1 MDSGAVADRHYRS
14 LTVRF
19 SDISKS
25 KVVAITLIGVL
36 TIIGALPATSHFL
49 QRLNYMVYDLIL
61 PLQASSFSEDI
72 IVVAIDDNSLEELGR
87 WPWNRSR
94 HAELISH
101 LTQMQAKAIGLDIIF
116 SEHQTDDP
124 DADRNLASAIEHSRR
139 TVLAVAPSKQYGDQ
153 LITELLPIPTLANAA
168 SSLGHVDV
176 ELDVDG
182 LCRSTFLYAGLGNAN
197 WPGFSLAMLQQ
208 GAKQPK
214 GLMIDSRIG
223 TASSDGW
230 VREHKIL
237 IPFTREH
244 QPRQVSYSDV
254 LAGRVAAD
262 NFRGKYVLVGAT
274 ASGLGDA
281 ISTPG
286 AFSHERM
293 PGIVLN
299 AQILNSLLQGNTI
312 REISGL
318 SQALLSAVIIL
329 LSLIGVVTIRTTR
342 NSLLVAIS
350 CAFTPFLLSVVLLTQ
365 LQLWFAPVAAML
377 AIIMSWP
384 LWTLWRMQQAERLQ
398 IKLQQQLERQAN
410 FHSATELPNVN
421 LLEKRLEQLAQQTNP
436 KITGLMVLHINWPGS
451 ASVVIDRPI
460 SDPILQGISKRLQSS
475 CKDTDFIAHL
485 SGDDFAVLSSG
496 HKNSDSVQQAAV
508 DLLHQLQKPLL
519 HEKEQLLLAPQI
531 GLSIWPSDTPDVHAL
546 LRNAYTAMFKSR
558 IDETEHLCIYSSGIA
573 DELQSR
579 SQLEQALVYALERN
593 ELELYYQPQVEARNE
608 NIVGVETLVRWYNPA
623 LGWVSPESFIPV
635 AEHIGLIDRIGE
647 WIIETAC
654 LQLHLWNQ
662 LGMKDLRLA
671 INVSPLQFMVP
682 GLKNKLVHFVEKYEL
697 NPACIEL
704 EITESSLMRD
714 IDTAIDVMKQVKQY
728 GMELAIDDFGTGYSS
743 LSNLRHFPL
752 DRLKID
758 RSFTMELGTNNDSTE
773 ITLTILAMAR
783 NLGLKI
789 IAEGV
794 ETREQ
799 AEFLRRNG
807 CQEFQ
812 GYLYYRPVSAD
823 MVTEMLLA
831 KSALSD

>member
-1 MDSGAVADRHYRS
+1 MG
-14 LTVRF
+14 LP
-19 SDISKS
+19 DISKS
-25 KVVAITLIGVL
+25 KLVAIALIGVL
-36 TIIGALPATSHFL
+36 TVVGSLPVTSHFL
-49 QRLNYMVYDLIL
+49 QRLNYLVYDLIL
-61 PLQASSFSEDI
+61 PLQSSSFSEDI
-72 IVVAIDDNSLEELGR
+72 VVVAIDDNSLQELGR

-94 HAELISH
+94 HAELISR
-101 LTQMQAKAIGLDIIF
+101 LTEMQAKAIGLDIIF
-116 SEHQTDDP
+116 AEHQTDDP
-124 DADRNLASAIEHSRR
+124 DADSNLASAIEKSAR
-139 TVLAVAPSKQYGDQ
+139 TVLAIAPSKQYGDQ
-153 LITELLPIPTLANAA
+153 LITELLPIPELANAA
-168 SSLGHVDV
+168 SGLGHVDV

-182 LCRSTFLYAGLGNAN
+182 LCRSTFLYAGLGMAT
-197 WPGFSLAMLQQ
+197 WPGFPLAILQKSGQ
-208 GAKQPK
+208 QPK
-214 GLMIDSRIG
+214 GIKIDRSLATD
-223 TASSDGW
+223 TADGW
-230 VREHKIL
+230 IREHKIL
-237 IPFTREH
+237 IPFIREQ
-244 QPRQVSYSDV
+244 QPRQFSYSDV
-254 LAGRVAAD
+254 LAGRIPAD
-262 NFRGKYVLVGAT
+262 NFRNKFILVGAT
-274 ASGLGDA
+274 AAGLGDA

-299 AQILNSLLQGNTI
+299 AQILNSLLQGNAI
-312 REISGL
+312 GEIS
-318 SQALLSAVIIL
+318 SIPQTLLSAVIIL
-329 LSLIGVVTIRTTR
+329 LSLIGIVSIKTPK

-350 CAFTPFLLSVVLLTQ
+350 CTMTPLLLSVVLLTQ

-377 AIIMSWP
+377 AIALCWP
-384 LWTLWRMQQAERLQ
+384 LWTLWRLHLAEHLQ
-398 IKLQQQLERQAN
+398 IKLQQQLERQAH
-410 FHSATELPNVN
+410 FHSATELPNVK
-421 LLEKRLEQLAQQTNP
+421 LLEKRLEQLAEQPNPQT
-436 KITGLMVLHINWPGS
+436 TGLMVLHINWPGS

-460 SDPILQGISKRLQSS
+460 SDPILKGISKKLQSS

-496 HKNSDSVQQAAV
+496 HKNSHSVQQAAV

-531 GLSIWPSDTPDVHAL
+531 GLSIWPIDTLDVHAL

-593 ELELYYQPQVEARNE
+593 EFELYYQPQVDARNE
-608 NIVGVETLVRWYNPA
+608 NIVGVETLVRWYNPT
-623 LGWVSPESFIPV
+623 LGWVSPDSFIPV

-682 GLKNKLVHFVEKYEL
+682 GLENRLLHFVEKYEL

-714 IDTAIDVMKQVKQY
+714 IETAIKVMKQVKQY

-758 RSFTMELGTNNDSTE
+758 RSFTMELGDNNDSTE
-773 ITLTILAMAR
+773 ITLTILAMAK

-794 ETREQ
+794 ETQEQ

-807 CQEFQ
+807 CNEFQ

-831 KSALSD
+831 KSSISD

>member
-1 MDSGAVADRHYRS
+1 MR
-14 LTVRF
+14 L

-25 KVVAITLIGVL
+25 KVVAIFLIVGL
-36 TIIGALPATSHFL
+36 TIVGALPATSHFL
-49 QRLNYMVYDLIL
+49 QRLNYLVYDLVL
-61 PLQASSFSEDI
+61 PLQSSSFSEDI
-72 IVVAIDDNSLEELGR
+72 VVVAIDDNSLEELGR

-94 HAELISH
+94 HAELISR

-124 DADRNLASAIEHSRR
+124 DADSNLALAIEKSQR

-153 LITELLPIPTLANAA
+153 LITELLPIPELANAA
-168 SSLGHVDV
+168 SGLGHVDV

-182 LCRSTFLYAGLGNAN
+182 LCRSTFLYAGLGMAN
-197 WPGFSLAMLQQ
+197 WPGFSLAMLQNSGQ
-208 GAKQPK
+208 LPK
-214 GLMIDSRIG
+214 SLMLDRSLTTEAYG
-223 TASSDGW
+223 GW

-237 IPFTREH
+237 IPFTLKQ
-244 QPRQVSYSDV
+244 QPRQFSYSDV
-254 LAGRVAAD
+254 LAGRIAAD
-262 NFRGKYVLVGAT
+262 DIQGKFVLVGAT

-312 REISGL
+312 REISGVQ
-318 SQALLSAVIIL
+318 QALVSAVIIL
-329 LSLIGVVTIRTTR
+329 LSLMSVVSIRTSR
-342 NSLLVAIS
+342 NSLLVATS
-350 CAFTPFLLSVVLLTQ
+350 CAVAPLLVSMLLLTQ

-377 AIIMSWP
+377 AIVLSWP
-384 LWTLWRMQQAERLQ
+384 LWTLWRAHQAEHLQ
-398 IKLQQQLERQAN
+398 LKLKQQLAHQAR
-410 FHSATELPNVN
+410 FHSATQLPNIK
-421 LLEKRLEQLAQQTNP
+421 LLEEQLTLLANQSTP
-436 KITGLMVLHINWPGS
+436 AITGLMVLHINWPGS
-451 ASVVIDRPI
+451 ASVVVDRPI
-460 SDPILQGISKRLQSS
+460 SDPILKSISQKLKSACREN
-475 CKDTDFIAHL
+475 DFIAHL

-496 HKNSDSVQQAAV
+496 FKDEDSVHQAATE
-508 DLLHQLQKPLL
+508 LLHQLQKPL
-519 HEKEQLLLAPQI
+519 HHDKEQLLLAPQI
-531 GLSIWPSDTPDVHAL
+531 GLSIWPSDTLDVNAL

-573 DELQSR
+573 DELKSR

-593 ELELYYQPQVEARNE
+593 EFELYYQPQVDARTE
-608 NIVGVETLVRWYNPA
+608 EIVGVETLVRWYNPV

-662 LGMKDLRLA
+662 LGLKDLRLA

-682 GLKNKLVHFVEKYEL
+682 GLDKKLLHFVEKYDL
-697 NPACIEL
+697 NPASIEL

-714 IDTAIDVMKQVKQY
+714 IDIAIKVMKQVKKY

-752 DRLKID
+752 DRLKLD
-758 RSFTMELGTNNDSTE
+758 RSFTMELGDKMDTTE

-831 KSALSD
+831 KSAIND